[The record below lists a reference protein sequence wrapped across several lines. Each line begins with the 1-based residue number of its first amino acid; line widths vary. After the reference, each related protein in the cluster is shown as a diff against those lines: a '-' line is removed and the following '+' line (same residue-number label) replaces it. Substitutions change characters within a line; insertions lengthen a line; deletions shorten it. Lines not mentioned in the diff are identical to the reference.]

1 MKKRSPVSKIMT
13 PNPMTVNIT
22 NKVSEVV
29 DIFQSNNLHHLPVVS
44 GSDLLGIISKSDIDK
59 ISFVTSGQDTKANMA
74 VYDSLNIEQV
84 MTSQV
89 ESVQAEDQIRDAA
102 ELLASGNYHALPVL
116 EGKELKGII
125 TSTDIIKYLL
135 EQY

>member
-1 MKKRSPVSKIMT
+1 MT
-13 PNPMTVNIT
+13 ANPMTVNIT

-44 GSDLLGIISKSDIDK
+44 GTDLLGIISKSDIDK
-59 ISFVTSGQDTKANMA
+59 ISFVSSGQDPKANMA

-102 ELLASGNYHALPVL
+102 ELLANGNYHALPVL